1 MYFYTESACT
11 MSRSFEKFQKRRLI
25 SSYISAIMSIGL
37 VLFLLGFLGLILI
50 NSKKVADHFKEQ
62 IALTIFLKDDAR
74 SVEIDQLQQ
83 TIVLAPYT
91 KNAVFV
97 SKQQAAEEHSA
108 LIGENFMEFLGDN
121 PLKNS
126 IDVFLL
132 AEFVTAEELENIQN
146 DLVQNSFV
154 ESVNYDKPLIVLLN
168 DNIKK
173 ISFWALI
180 VSGVFLII
188 AIVLIN
194 NSIRLSVYA
203 KRFTIKTMQLV
214 GATKSFIR
222 APFVRQSILFG
233 AFGGLIAIMGLFAV
247 LWTLNDYFPE
257 LEIISDVQGHLWLA
271 IFVLCAGIIMS
282 AVSTFFATRR
292 FLNLRSDELY
302 Y

>member
-1 MYFYTESACT
+1 

-25 SSYISAIMSIGL
+25 SSYISAVVSIWL

-74 SVEIDQLQQ
+74 NVEIYQLQQ
-83 TIVLAPYT
+83 TIGLAPYT
-91 KNAVFV
+91 KNAVYV

-108 LIGENFMEFLGDN
+108 LIGENFMEFLGYN

-132 AEFVTAEELENIQN
+132 AEFVTAEEIENIQN
-146 DLVQNSFV
+146 ELLENSFV
-154 ESVNYDKPLIVLLN
+154 ASVNYDKPLIVLLN

-180 VSGVFLII
+180 TSGVFLVI

-214 GATKSFIR
+214 GATKGFIR

-233 AFGGLIAIMGLFAV
+233 TFGALIALFGLFGV
-247 LWTLNDYFPE
+247 LWALNDYFPE
-257 LEIISDVQGHLWLA
+257 LDIVGDIEGHIGLA
-271 IFVLCAGIIMS
+271 AFVLGAGIIIS
-282 AVSTFFATRR
+282 GLSTFFATRR

>member
-1 MYFYTESACT
+1 

-25 SSYISAIMSIGL
+25 SSYISAVVSIGL
-37 VLFLLGFLGLILI
+37 VLFLLGFLVLILI

-74 SVEIDQLQQ
+74 NVEIDQLQQ
-83 TIVLAPYT
+83 TIGLAPYT
-91 KNAVFV
+91 KNAVYV

-126 IDVFLL
+126 IDVFLF
-132 AEFVTAEELENIQN
+132 AEFVTAEEIENIQN
-146 DLVQNSFV
+146 ELLENSFV
-154 ESVNYDKPLIVLLN
+154 ASVNYDKPLIVLLN

-180 VSGVFLII
+180 TNGVFLVI

-214 GATKSFIR
+214 GATKGFIR

-233 AFGGLIAIMGLFAV
+233 TFGALIALFGLFGV
-247 LWTLNDYFPE
+247 LWALNDYFPE
-257 LEIISDVQGHLWLA
+257 LDIVGDIEGHIGLA
-271 IFVLCAGIIMS
+271 AFVLGAGIIIS
-282 AVSTFFATRR
+282 GLSTFFATRR

>member
-1 MYFYTESACT
+1 

-25 SSYISAIMSIGL
+25 SSYVSAIVSIGL
-37 VLFLLGFLGLILI
+37 VLFLLGFLGLILM
-50 NSKKVADHFKEQ
+50 NSKKVADHFKEH

-74 SVEIDQLQQ
+74 SVEIEQLQQ
-83 TIVLAPYT
+83 TVQLAAYT
-91 KNAVFV
+91 KSAVFV
-97 SKQQAAEEHSA
+97 SKEQAAEEHSA

-132 AEFVTAEELENIQN
+132 ADYVTADEVENIKNELLQN
-146 DLVQNSFV
+146 NFID
-154 ESVNYDKPLIVLLN
+154 SVNYDKPLIVLLN

-173 ISFWALI
+173 ISFWALVI
-180 VSGVFLII
+180 SMVFLII
-188 AIVLIN
+188 AIILIN
-194 NSIRLSVYA
+194 HSIRLSVYA

-222 APFVRQSILFG
+222 APFVRQSLF
-233 AFGGLIAIMGLFAV
+233 FGSIGGVLALLGLLGVA
-247 LWTLNDYFPE
+247 WTLNQYFPE
-257 LEIISDVQGHLWLA
+257 LNIISDVQGLLWLSL
-271 IFVLCAGIIMS
+271 FVLGTGVLIS
-282 AVSTFFATRR
+282 GLSTYFATRR

>member
-1 MYFYTESACT
+1 

-25 SSYISAIMSIGL
+25 SSYVSAIVSIGL
-37 VLFLLGFLGLILI
+37 VLFLLGFLGLILM
-50 NSKKVADHFKEQ
+50 NSKKVADHFKEH

-74 SVEIDQLQQ
+74 SVEIEQLQQ
-83 TIVLAPYT
+83 TVQLAAYT
-91 KNAVFV
+91 KSAVFV
-97 SKQQAAEEHSA
+97 SKEQAAEEHSA

-132 AEFVTAEELENIQN
+132 ADYVTADEVENIKNELLQN
-146 DLVQNSFV
+146 NFID
-154 ESVNYDKPLIVLLN
+154 SVNYDKPLIVLLN

-173 ISFWALI
+173 ISFWALVI
-180 VSGVFLII
+180 SMVFLII
-188 AIVLIN
+188 AIILIN
-194 NSIRLSVYA
+194 HSIRLSVYA

-222 APFVRQSILFG
+222 APFVRQSLF
-233 AFGGLIAIMGLFAV
+233 FGSIGGVLALLGLLGV
-247 LWTLNDYFPE
+247 VWTLNQYFPE
-257 LEIISDVQGHLWLA
+257 LNIINDVQGLLWLSL
-271 IFVLCAGIIMS
+271 FVLGTGVLIS
-282 AVSTFFATRR
+282 GLSTYFATRR

>member
-1 MYFYTESACT
+1 

-25 SSYISAIMSIGL
+25 SSYISAVVSIGL

-50 NSKKVADHFKEQ
+50 NSKKVSNHFKEQ

-74 SVEIDQLQQ
+74 SIEIDQLRQ
-83 TIVLAPYT
+83 TVALADYT
-91 KNAVFV
+91 KTAVYV
-97 SKQQAAEEHSA
+97 SKQEAAEQHSA

-132 AEFVTAEELENIQN
+132 ADFVTPDEIENIQN
-146 DLVQNSFV
+146 ELLQNTFV

-173 ISFWALI
+173 ISFWALV
-180 VSGVFLII
+180 VSGIFLVI
-188 AIVLIN
+188 AIILIN

-214 GATKSFIR
+214 GATKGFIR
-222 APFVRQSILFG
+222 APFIRQSILFG
-233 AFGGLIAIMGLFAV
+233 ALGALVAIIGLFWV
-247 LWTLNDYFPE
+247 LWILNKSFPE
-257 LEIISDVQGHLWLA
+257 LDIISDMQGHLWLVL
-271 IFVLCAGIIMS
+271 FVLGSGVIIS
-282 AVSTFFATRR
+282 GLSTFFATRR

>member
-1 MYFYTESACT
+1 

-25 SSYISAIMSIGL
+25 SSYISAVVSIGL
-37 VLFLLGFLGLILI
+37 VLFLLGVLGLILI

-74 SVEIDQLQQ
+74 TVEIDQLQQ
-83 TIVLAPYT
+83 TIGLAPYT
-91 KNAVFV
+91 KNAVYV

-126 IDVFLL
+126 IDIFLL
-132 AEFVTAEELENIQN
+132 AEFVTAEEIENIQN
-146 DLVQNSFV
+146 ELLENSFV

-180 VSGVFLII
+180 ISGIFLII

-214 GATKSFIR
+214 GATKGFIR
-222 APFVRQSILFG
+222 APFIRQSILFG
-233 AFGGLIAIMGLFAV
+233 TFGALIALSGLFGV
-247 LWTLNDYFPE
+247 LWALNDYFPE
-257 LEIISDVQGHLWLA
+257 LDLVGDFEGHAWLA
-271 IFVLCAGIIMS
+271 VFVLSAGIIIS
-282 AVSTFFATRR
+282 GSSTFFATRR

>member
-1 MYFYTESACT
+1 

-25 SSYISAIMSIGL
+25 SSYVSAIVSIGL
-37 VLFLLGFLGLILI
+37 VLFLLGFLGLILM
-50 NSKKVADHFKEQ
+50 NSKKVADHFKEH

-74 SVEIDQLQQ
+74 SVEIEQLQQ
-83 TIVLAPYT
+83 TVQLAAYT
-91 KNAVFV
+91 KSAVFV
-97 SKQQAAEEHSA
+97 SKEQAAEEHSA

-132 AEFVTAEELENIQN
+132 ADYVTADEVENIKNELLQN
-146 DLVQNSFV
+146 NFID
-154 ESVNYDKPLIVLLN
+154 SVNYDKPLIVLLN

-173 ISFWALI
+173 ISFWALVI
-180 VSGVFLII
+180 SMVFLII
-188 AIVLIN
+188 AIILIN
-194 NSIRLSVYA
+194 HSIRLSVYA

-222 APFVRQSILFG
+222 APFVRQSLF
-233 AFGGLIAIMGLFAV
+233 FGSIGGVLALLGLLGVA
-247 LWTLNDYFPE
+247 WTLNQYFPE
-257 LEIISDVQGHLWLA
+257 LNIISDVQGLLWLSL
-271 IFVLCAGIIMS
+271 FVLGTGLLIS
-282 AVSTFFATRR
+282 GLSTYFATRR

>member
-1 MYFYTESACT
+1 

-25 SSYISAIMSIGL
+25 SSYVSAIVSIGL
-37 VLFLLGFLGLILI
+37 VLFLLGFLGLILM
-50 NSKKVADHFKEQ
+50 NSKKVADHFKEH
-62 IALTIFLKDDAR
+62 IALTVFLKDDAR
-74 SVEIDQLQQ
+74 SVEIEQLQQ
-83 TIVLAPYT
+83 TVQLADYT
-91 KNAVFV
+91 KSAVFV
-97 SKQQAAEEHSA
+97 SKEQAAEEHSA

-132 AEFVTAEELENIQN
+132 ADYVTADEVENIKNELLQN
-146 DLVQNSFV
+146 NFID
-154 ESVNYDKPLIVLLN
+154 SVNYDKPLIVLLN

-173 ISFWALI
+173 ISFWALVI
-180 VSGVFLII
+180 SMVFLII
-188 AIVLIN
+188 AIILIN

-222 APFVRQSILFG
+222 APFVRQSLF
-233 AFGGLIAIMGLFAV
+233 FGSIGGVLALLGLLGV
-247 LWTLNDYFPE
+247 VWTLNQYFPE
-257 LEIISDVQGHLWLA
+257 LNIISDVQGLLWLSL
-271 IFVLCAGIIMS
+271 FVLGTGVLIS
-282 AVSTFFATRR
+282 GLSTYFATRR

>member
-1 MYFYTESACT
+1 

-25 SSYISAIMSIGL
+25 SSYISAVVSIGL
-37 VLFLLGFLGLILI
+37 VLFLLGVLGLILI

-74 SVEIDQLQQ
+74 TVEIDQLQQ
-83 TIVLAPYT
+83 TIGLAPYT
-91 KNAVFV
+91 KNAVYV

-126 IDVFLL
+126 IDIFLL
-132 AEFVTAEELENIQN
+132 AEFVTAEKIENIQN
-146 DLVQNSFV
+146 ELLENSFV

-180 VSGVFLII
+180 ISGIFLII

-214 GATKSFIR
+214 GATKGFIR
-222 APFVRQSILFG
+222 APFIRQSILFG
-233 AFGGLIAIMGLFAV
+233 TFGALIALSGLFGV
-247 LWTLNDYFPE
+247 LWALNDYFPE
-257 LEIISDVQGHLWLA
+257 LDLVGAFEGHAWLA
-271 IFVLCAGIIMS
+271 VFVLSAGIIIS
-282 AVSTFFATRR
+282 GSSTFFATRR